1 MIKQIICHWSR
12 SGGRSCLVRMILR
25 KIQGTQIP
33 VYLGKKVKSVGTMR
47 KIFWLTAII
56 FSFGLSSAAWADY
69 VIQLKNG
76 RILAISKFWEEKG
89 VVKFYWQSGIVGIPK
104 KDIVAIKVRKQ
115 DSPDKI
121 HYGSEAA
128 LKSEQ
133 VKIVPVS
140 ATTQESAQDQKP
152 PYLGAPKEKASVE
165 LHEKQKAYYK
175 AEYEKAL
182 ERYFE
187 AASRHDAEGKKK
199 AWEEFNR
206 FGGQVISLE
215 EELKKSTP
223 GTTPEQR
230 AQ

>member
-1 MIKQIICHWSR
+1 
-12 SGGRSCLVRMILR
+12 
-25 KIQGTQIP
+25 
-33 VYLGKKVKSVGTMR
+33 
-47 KIFWLTAII
+47 LTATI
-56 FSFGLSSAAWADY
+56 FAFGLSSAAWADY

-104 KDIVAIKVRKQ
+104 KDIVAIKVRKH
-115 DSPDKI
+115 DSPDKF
-121 HYGSEAA
+121 HYGIEPAH
-128 LKSEQ
+128 KSEQ
-133 VKIVPVS
+133 VKIVSVS
-140 ATTQESAQDQKP
+140 AAANESAQDQKIP
-152 PYLGAPKEKASVE
+152 DPGASKEKVGVE
-165 LHEKQKAYYK
+165 LYDKQKAYYK

-206 FGGQVISLE
+206 FGSQVISLE
-215 EELKKSTP
+215 EELKKNTQS
-223 GTTPEQR
+223 TTPEQR